1 MKAIFLNLSAWMV
14 LPFMDAI
21 AKYLSSDLSFFQITW
36 ARYFFTVVFTT
47 FFMFFFFR
55 KQLKFSQNIKL
66 QIIRGLSLFF
76 ANICFFYSISVISMA
91 KALTLAFV
99 APLVTTAL
107 SPFLL
112 KEKVGYRRWTAVLVG
127 FFGILVVIRPGI
139 IEINLASIAAVGT
152 GCFYG
157 FYLIITRKLHSTDS
171 PLLTLLITGVVGAI
185 IASFFV
191 PIVWINPTTIQ
202 WSWMALMGIFACLG
216 HILILSLIHI

>member
-47 FFMFFFFR
+47 FFMFLFFR
-55 KQLKFSQNIKL
+55 KQLKLSQNIKL

-112 KEKVGYRRWTAVLVG
+112 NEKVGYRRWTAVLVG

-171 PLLTLLITGVVGAI
+171 PVSYTHLTL
-185 IASFFV
+185 
-191 PIVWINPTTIQ
+191 PTMD
-202 WSWMALMGIFACLG
+202 SV
-216 HILILSLIHI
+216 

>member
-47 FFMFFFFR
+47 FFMFLFFR
-55 KQLKFSQNIKL
+55 EQLKFSQNIKL

-112 KEKVGYRRWTAVLVG
+112 NEKVGYRRWTAVLVG
-127 FFGILVVIRPGI
+127 FIGVLVVIRPGI

-191 PIVWINPTTIQ
+191 PIVWINPTPTPV
-202 WSWMALMGIFACLG
+202 SYTHLTLPTSFLV
-216 HILILSLIHI
+216 